1 MFNEHLTPSII
12 IRWSRFQVNH
22 GLRSDCCFSLNS
34 ARSHPPAYNNL
45 KILLFFTA
53 VYAKNAVVGCQFNAG
68 NYVWSCLLHCLKT
81 SWSFVWSGLNLF
93 EY

>member
-45 KILLFFTA
+45 KILLFLRPFMLKMLSLGVSLMQGIMFGHAFFT
-53 VYAKNAVVGCQFNAG
+53 VSKPRGLLYGVV
-68 NYVWSCLLHCLKT
+68 
-81 SWSFVWSGLNLF
+81 
-93 EY
+93 